1 MLDGGCRSLC
11 LGDVGAEAHL
21 PAALTFQP
29 RHALA
34 SSSPALLLLFFFVVA
49 AFILLLLFF
58 FFFAW
63 GGLVNLSDGRA
74 LSNSITLACQTTDN
88 RNE

>member
-34 SSSPALLLLFFFVVA
+34 SSSPALLLFFFVVA
-49 AFILLLLFF
+49 AFILLLL